1 MSVTLSFLYHPVRDV
16 AAAVAFYRDELGLDE
31 AWRMGDDTAAMQL
44 PGSDVTVMLTV
55 DADPDA
61 PAGGFFQVDD
71 VDEFHRRHAD
81 RITFVDEPQDLPP
94 IRYASFRDPDGNM
107 IRLWTDL
114 EESRRRN
121 PATGVS

>member
-1 MSVTLSFLYHPVRDV
+1 MSVKLSFLYHPVRDV

-44 PGSDVTVMLTV
+44 PGSDVTVMLSV
-55 DADPDA
+55 DADPEA
-61 PAGGFFQVDD
+61 PASGFFQVDD

-94 IRYASFRDPDGNM
+94 IRYASFRDPDGNL
-107 IRLWTDL
+107 IRLWADL
-114 EESRRRN
+114 ESPN
-121 PATGVS
+121 PDVT